1 MLNDLNK
8 IAKDTNFFLKKYLK
22 KQKYSDLL
30 RAMNYGLFPGG
41 KKIRSKIMV
50 DVGKIFSINYK
61 TLIIVGAAV
70 ECVHAYSLIHDDLP
84 SMDNDYIRRGKLTT
98 HIKFGEAT
106 AILAGNS
113 LLTVAFE
120 ILSDKK
126 LNLKDK
132 TKNMLIKKL
141 SKCAGHSGIAG
152 GQLLDLNFEKK
163 NIPFKKIVNMQLK
176 KTGKL
181 FSYCSAV
188 PAIIKNSSVKKINNF
203 EAIGLDIGLLFQI
216 TDDLIDYKGDP
227 KKVGKKTKKDIKIGK
242 ATLISLLGYKKAV
255 IYAEKLEIKIQ
266 KKIMKYN
273 QKSKNLNETMN
284 YILKRTK

>member
-1 MLNDLNK
+1 MLKDLNK

-22 KQKYSDLL
+22 KQKYSGLL
-30 RAMNYGLFPGG
+30 SAMNYGLFPGG
-41 KKIRSKIMV
+41 KKIRSKILV
-50 DVGKIFSINYK
+50 DVGKIFSVNYK
-61 TLIIVGAAV
+61 TLIIIGAAV

-84 SMDNDYIRRGKLTT
+84 SMDNDFIRRGKPST
-98 HIKFGEAT
+98 HVKFGEAT
-106 AILAGNS
+106 AVLAGNS
-113 LLTVAFE
+113 LLTIAFE

-141 SKCAGHSGIAG
+141 SKCVGHAGVAG
-152 GQLLDLNFEKK
+152 GQFLDLNFEKK

-181 FSYCSAV
+181 FSYCSSV
-188 PAIIKNSSVKKINNF
+188 PAIIKNSSVKKINTF
-203 EAIGLDIGLLFQI
+203 EVIGSDIGLLFQI

-227 KKVGKKTKKDIKIGK
+227 KKVGKKTKKDIKLGK

-255 IYAEKLEIKIQ
+255 IYSEKLKIKIQ

-273 QKSKNLNETMN
+273 QKSKNLNETIN
-284 YILKRTK
+284 YILKRSK